1 MGWNCKLP
9 NLLSLYFSRFPG
21 AHLSA
26 DYLSQLQETGKQ
38 RQEPSM
44 PSELALDHVSGLD
57 FDRRHALDG
66 GHMGE
71 SALKVIGLKTHGCT
85 I

>member
-1 MGWNCKLP
+1 MGWNLII
-9 NLLSLYFSRFPG
+9 SLYFSRFTG

-26 DYLSQLQETGKQ
+26 DYLSQLLETGKQ
-38 RQEPSM
+38 RQGPSM
-44 PSELALDHVSGLD
+44 PSELVLDHVSGLD
-57 FDRRHALDG
+57 FDRCHALDG

-71 SALKVIGLKTHGCT
+71 SALKVIGLKAHGCT